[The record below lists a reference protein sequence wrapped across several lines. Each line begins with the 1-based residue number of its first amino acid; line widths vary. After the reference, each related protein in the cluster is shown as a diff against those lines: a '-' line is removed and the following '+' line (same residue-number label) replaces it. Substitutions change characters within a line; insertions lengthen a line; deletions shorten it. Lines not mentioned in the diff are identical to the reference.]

1 MDWNGDGLLDLF
13 FNECRRKSGEWDHN
27 PTRPLIYPN
36 VGTRTEPRFGRPQVL
51 ALFGK
56 PLEGLGSHGP
66 YYGFR
71 DLDGDG
77 KPDILA
83 SPEMGTYFFYRH
95 TALELDARPNVR
107 LGRAV
112 VLDR

>member
-1 MDWNGDGLLDLF
+1 M
-13 FNECRRKSGEWDHN
+13 
-27 PTRPLIYPN
+27 
-36 VGTRTEPRFGRPQVL
+36 
-51 ALFGK
+51 
-56 PLEGLGSHGP
+56 EGLASHGP

-95 TALELDARPNVR
+95 TALELDARPTVR

-112 VLDR
+112 VSDR